1 MQGIHQKLCS
11 MPKSLPSCRVSGNS
25 WFKVSGNVKVNNAS
39 TNDKRPRTVKGKAGW
54 TSAWKYW
61 SSNIIKHLPSIFFLQ
76 SMDNLAGKKFLPSHF
91 SRNTHQINHVRS
103 NDVSEVANNVNQRH
117 TLRSHYGR
125 QHFSRVLE
133 TNIRGDIDTKARQDR
148 HGDG

>member
-1 MQGIHQKLCS
+1 MQGIHQKLWS
-11 MPKSLPSCRVSGNS
+11 IPKSLPSCKVSGKS
-25 WFKVSGNVKVNNAS
+25 WFKVSGNVRVNNAS
-39 TNDKRPRTVKGKAGW
+39 RNDKRPRTIKGKDGW
-54 TSAWKYW
+54 TSAWKW
-61 SSNIIKHLPSIFFLQ
+61 WLSIIKHRLSISRWRISLI
-76 SMDNLAGKKFLPSHF
+76 LREKKFLPPHF
-91 SRNTHQINHVRS
+91 SQNTHQINHIRS

-117 TLRSHYGR
+117 TLRPYYGR